1 MTPNTKTVQRIAT
14 ELLHNINAVHNTKI
28 MIEEKTIQYF
38 EPILRTYCSEECV
51 KELIDGYKSLLRGD
65 CLCSFKIDKEKEE

>member
-1 MTPNTKTVQRIAT
+1 MTPDTKTVQRIAT
-14 ELLHNINAVHNTKI
+14 ELLHDINAVHNTKT

-65 CLCSFKIDKEKEE
+65 CLYSFKIDKEKEE

>member
-1 MTPNTKTVQRIAT
+1 MTPNNKTVQRIAT
-14 ELLHNINAVHNTKI
+14 ELLHNINVAHNTKT

>member
-1 MTPNTKTVQRIAT
+1 MTPNTKKLQKIAT
-14 ELLHNINAVHNTKI
+14 LLLHEINAAHSTKT